1 MKTRQFIVISAFLL
15 VIIIELWNITSK
27 LNILER
33 TDGVIRVMYEHTYSI
48 KNDVADIVSTL
59 N

>member
-33 TDGVIRVMYEHTYSI
+33 TGGVIRVMYEHTYSI